1 MDTINLYVVFK
12 RCLKVGQHVVV
23 PQDPDSVVTKE
34 ASEGGYVLRSGAEAS
49 CRPPLLVVQPQVGL
63 ASLVRAFGVIIPRG
77 HPPCEDPVNWLESLS
92 IKLIQYSRK

>member
-34 ASEGGYVLRSGAEAS
+34 ASEGGSVLRSGAEAS
-49 CRPPLLVVQPQVGL
+49 CRPPLLIVEPQVGL
-63 ASLVRAFGVIIPRG
+63 ASLVRAFGVIIPCG
-77 HPPCEDPVNWLESLS
+77 HPPGKDSMNWLLS
-92 IKLIQYSRK
+92 